1 MNTIIAGAVRAS
13 LLAAALAFS
22 VAQAQNAPE
31 PAPSKAAKKKPAKT
45 AKPATA
51 GKVKFVPG
59 SAETVAERAARLKR
73 ECKGRVNAGACEG
86 YAS

>member
-13 LLAAALAFS
+13 LLASALAFS
-22 VAQAQNAPE
+22 TAQAQNAPE
-31 PAPSKAAKKKPAKT
+31 PAPAKAAKKKPAKST
-45 AKPATA
+45 KPATA
-51 GKVKFVPG
+51 GKAKFVQG
-59 SAETVAERAARLKR
+59 SAETVAERAVRLKR